1 VGAAPIA
8 RAPAR
13 LRGRDGFTLVE
24 ALAALAILAMLT
36 VVVQRGL
43 VMARTGIARSSDR
56 IAAEWVARSL
66 LAEPLGA
73 QAARAGSRSGT
84 SGGLPWTVTIE
95 PLDVAPAGAAGD
107 GKGDAPK
114 WRPMRVTV
122 RVESPGRGLSVE
134 TVRLAR
140 VD

>member
-1 VGAAPIA
+1 MAAPC
-8 RAPAR
+8 PLAR

-24 ALAALAILAMLT
+24 ALAAMAILGMLT

-43 VMARTGIARSSDR
+43 VMARTGIARSSER

-73 QAARAGSRSGT
+73 QAARAGSRGGT
-84 SGGLPWTVTIE
+84 AGGMPWTVTIE
-95 PLDVAPAGAAGD
+95 PLDLPQAAAATGD
-107 GKGDAPK
+107 KGDAPK

-122 RVESPGRGLSVE
+122 RVEGPGRALSVE